1 MHAPLSRNA
10 WCWGPELNP
19 FRSLQQRRGNATC
32 DNCYWQCV
40 WHAQARA
47 PRQVAVAGGGDDD
60 DDETTTTTTTT
71 TATVAVAVA
80 VARRQRQV
88 TEQPPGV
95 THSNSNS
102 NGNSSSGIGGRPNFP
117 FTLRFR
123 VSSVVQRSCRSSA
136 SMCVCARSREKWTDC
151 WLGDCVTDW
160 LCATGSLTHPLTH
173 SLTHLLT
180 HSH

>member
-47 PRQVAVAGGGDDD
+47 PRQVAVAGGGGDDD
-60 DDETTTTTTTT
+60 DNSDDSNSP
-71 TATVAVAVA
+71 VAVA

-95 THSNSNS
+95 THSNS
-102 NGNSSSGIGGRPNFP
+102 SGIGGKSNFP
-117 FTLRFR
+117 FTLHFR
-123 VSSVVQRSCRSSA
+123 VSSVGQRSCRSSKYV
-136 SMCVCARSREKWTDC
+136 CVRSQQGEVDR
-151 WLGDCVTDW
+151 
-160 LCATGSLTHPLTH
+160 
-173 SLTHLLT
+173 LLAG
-180 HSH
+180 